1 MRVKSNQKVIAERVE
16 VADTFFKRFKGLMG
30 RKSIDDKAGMLFYGC
45 SSIHSFFMRFLDTKL
60 IIGLCF
66 TFMNRNHIGFN
77 GLFKTHHIALFIFF
91 QMGMTKPVFVI
102 FFGKICTVV
111 V

>member
-45 SSIHSFFMRFLDTKL
+45 SSIHSFFMRFTIDVVYLSKD
-60 IIGLCF
+60 F
-66 TFMNRNHIGFN
+66 
-77 GLFKTHHIALFIFF
+77 
-91 QMGMTKPVFVI
+91 
-102 FFGKICTVV
+102 TVV
-111 V
+111 GVETIAPWRIGRIFKGARNVLELAQGAAKDIKEGMVLEAE